1 MQPHPLERGILHV
14 EEVQENE
21 RFQYLT
27 KVAWAHQPR
36 DRTVAVP
43 SGSTDDRARPRLD
56 SSGRCECASVSHG
69 ELPSQNANDLAEE
82 TCQLRTPSPRN
93 QGCQGEEHEGY
104 GSRCV
109 EHG

>member
-21 RFQYLT
+21 RFQHLT

-43 SGSTDDRARPRLD
+43 SGPADDLPRLRL
-56 SSGRCECASVSHG
+56 SRRGRCRRMRFNHV
-69 ELPSQNANDLAEE
+69 ELPSSSPCAWRTLRAEE
-82 TCQLRTPSPRN
+82 LHQLRTSSEHN
-93 QGCQGEEHEGY
+93 QGG
-104 GSRCV
+104 
-109 EHG
+109 